1 MKIMFILPCVG
12 KRRNEPYVKTWRME
26 PLSIA
31 MLSALTPSHIERV
44 FFDDRLEDVPYDTD
58 VDAVAISV
66 ETYTARRAYR
76 IAERFRQRRVPV
88 IMGGFHATLVTS
100 EVQKHADSVV
110 TGNAEDIW
118 PDVCSDVAAGTLKRT
133 YTGGDA
139 GFSPVM
145 ADRSV
150 YRNKQYTD
158 ITLIETGRGCPFS
171 CEFCSISSFFCK
183 RYHSRPIRDVV
194 AEIKALK
201 AKRVFF
207 IDDNIAVD
215 RDRTME
221 LLAAIK
227 PLGISWCGQVSLSAA
242 HDKQLLGLMKQS
254 GCMGVLIGFESL
266 DSGNLET
273 MGKLVNMRIGDYDE
287 AVETIRHHGLGIYA
301 TFVFGYDNDTEDTFS
316 RTLRFAL
323 KQKFFFAAFNHLV
336 PFPGTPLYA
345 RLASEGRLLC
355 DEWWLS
361 ATYRFGDVAF
371 KPKNMDANELARL
384 CLEHRKKFYSASAIM
399 RRGIDIRAN
408 CRSPMMAAL
417 YFAQN
422 VIAAGDVDK
431 RQGLVLGEEV

>member
-1 MKIMFILPCVG
+1 MKIMFMLPCVG

-31 MLSALTPSHIERV
+31 MLSALTPRHIERV
-44 FFDDRLEDVPYDTD
+44 FFDDRIEDVPYDAD

-66 ETYTARRAYR
+66 ETYTARRAYK

-100 EVQKHADSVV
+100 EVQKHADSVM

-118 PDVCSDVAAGTLKRT
+118 PEVCTDLAARRLKPL
-133 YTGGDA
+133 YVGGDP
-139 GFSPVM
+139 GFAPVL

-150 YRNKQYTD
+150 YRGKRYTD

-194 AEIKALK
+194 AEIKALN

-227 PLGISWCGQVSLSAA
+227 PLGIAWCGQVSLSAA
-242 HDKQLLGLMKQS
+242 ADTRLLGLMKQS

-287 AVETIRHHGLGIYA
+287 AVETIRRHGLGIYA
-301 TFVFGYDNDTEDTFS
+301 TFVFGYDNDTPETFS
-316 RTLRFAL
+316 RTLQFAL
-323 KQKFFFAAFNHLV
+323 QRKFFFAAFNHLV

-345 RLASEGRLLC
+345 RLGSEGRLLC
-355 DEWWLS
+355 NEWWLS
-361 ATYRFGDVAF
+361 GSYRFGDVAF
-371 KPKNMDANELARL
+371 KPKNMDAGELARL

-399 RRGIDIRAN
+399 RRGLDLRAN
-408 CRSPMMAAL
+408 CRSPVMAAL